1 MKTTL
6 KGLATPWEGGV
17 EGGGGGG
24 GAQGG
29 WDGGELQNGLFK
41 LLKELASA

>member
-24 GAQGG
+24 GRRGAGMEG
-29 WDGGELQNGLFK
+29 SCKMVCSN
-41 LLKELASA
+41 S